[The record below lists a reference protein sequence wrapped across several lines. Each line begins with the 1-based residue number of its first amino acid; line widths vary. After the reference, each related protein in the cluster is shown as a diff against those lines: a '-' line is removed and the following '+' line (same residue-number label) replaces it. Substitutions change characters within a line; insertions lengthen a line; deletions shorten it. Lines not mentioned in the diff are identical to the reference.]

1 MPIGNPIQKNND
13 TRVISATA
21 TTGQTDFTVTGGYT
35 INAIGVF
42 RNGVRLNNS
51 TDFTA
56 ADGSTVSL
64 NVACDA
70 GDTVTFHIFDKFTV
84 ANAIIG
90 AASTQTV
97 FGNLT
102 LNGELYADNFNPT
115 NVDITGI
122 STIAKA
128 IIGTGVTIDQSNID
142 TVGIISAT
150 TVIAP
155 NITGT
160 VTGAASQITVAD
172 ESSDTTCFPTFVTA
186 ATGDLA
192 PKSGTNLTFN
202 SNTGQLDATILSGVL
217 SLLKT
222 RASPDALIPRS
233 KPSLA
238 VIPVSL
244 LVIWR

>member
-70 GDTVTFHIFDKFTV
+70 GDTVTFHIFDEFTV
-84 ANAIIG
+84 ANAIVG

-97 FGNLT
+97 YGNLAV
-102 LNGELYADNFNPT
+102 NGELYSTNLNPT
-115 NVDITGI
+115 NVDIAGI
-122 STIAKA
+122 GTIAKA

-142 TVGIISAT
+142 TVG
-150 TVIAP
+150 
-155 NITGT
+155 
-160 VTGAASQITVAD
+160 
-172 ESSDTTCFPTFVTA
+172 
-186 ATGDLA
+186 L
-192 PKSGTNLTFN
+192 
-202 SNTGQLDATILSGVL
+202 ILS
-217 SLLKT
+217 
-222 RASPDALIPRS
+222 LIH
-233 KPSLA
+233 
-238 VIPVSL
+238 I
-244 LVIWR
+244 